1 MKIRYY
7 LLLLLTNIFLVN
19 PVFAQQNLKQTIR
32 GVVVDKETQ
41 IPLPGV
47 NLVITNTQPQKG
59 TISDESG
66 K

>member
-7 LLLLLTNIFLVN
+7 LLLLLTNVFLVN